1 MKEQILD
8 CKESA
13 VLCNA
18 LCGNHG
24 ADHQAFQ
31 EINKDDAFDAT
42 VNVAMKNG
50 MYKNSEMCRICSS
63 KWCRISYVGGVQGL
77 VSSFFRK
84 NSENRAILFA
94 KTLR

>member
-8 CKESA
+8 CKEAA

-42 VNVAMKNG
+42 VNVAIKNG
-50 MYKNSEMCRICSS
+50 MYKNQEMCRICSS
-63 KWCRISYVGGVQGL
+63 KLGQIGTTHSEDLFRIIYAIYI
-77 VSSFFRK
+77 FF
-84 NSENRAILFA
+84 
-94 KTLR
+94 

>member
-8 CKESA
+8 CKEAA

-24 ADHQAFQ
+24 VDHQAFQ

-42 VNVAMKNG
+42 VNIAIKNG
-50 MYKNSEMCRICSS
+50 MYKNQEMCRICSS
-63 KWCRISYVGGVQGL
+63 KLEQIRITH
-77 VSSFFRK
+77 
-84 NSENRAILFA
+84 SEELFSIIYMQFIY
-94 KTLR
+94 LF